1 MYTLYSRPGSGGFV
15 AEAVLEMAGQPV
27 TVVNVPKAEPPA
39 AFLAISPLGQVPA
52 LVLPDGRAM
61 TESAAISI
69 LVADLQAEAGLSPG
83 IGSPARPDFLRWMLF
98 MSSALY
104 PALLRYFYADR
115 YTTAPSGVD
124 AVRAAALLETDRC
137 FAIVEKALEDRMWL
151 AGDKMSIAD
160 VYLLMLAHW
169 HPAGDRPRD
178 EWVRIVDLCS
188 RLRAHPV
195 IDRLNRTHRF
205 W

>member
-15 AEAVLEMAGQPV
+15 AEAALTMAGAPF
-27 TVVNVPKAEPPA
+27 TLVNLAKGDVDE
-39 AFLAISPLGQVPA
+39 FLAISPLGQVPGA
-52 LVLPDGRAM
+52 DAARRSHHHRIRRDLLYIADLHPEAKL
-61 TESAAISI
+61 APAIS
-69 LVADLQAEAGLSPG
+69 D
-83 IGSPARPDFLRWMLF
+83 PARPEFLRWMLF

-115 YTTAPSGVD
+115 YTTAPSGAE
-124 AVRAAALLETDRC
+124 AVRAAALAETDRC
-137 FAIVEKALEDRMWL
+137 FAVVEKALGDRMWI
-151 AGDKMSIAD
+151 AGEKMSIAD

-169 HPAGDRPRD
+169 HPVGDRPRD
-178 EWVRIVDLCS
+178 EWVRIVDLCA

>member
-69 LVADLQAEAGLSPG
+69 LVADLHPEAGLSPG

>member
-1 MYTLYSRPGSGGFV
+1 MYMLYSRPGSGGFV
-15 AEAVLEMAGQPV
+15 AEAVLEMAGLPV
-27 TVVNVPKAEPPA
+27 TVVNVAKAEPPA
-39 AFLAISPLGQVPA
+39 EFLAISPLGQVPA

-69 LVADLQAEAGLSPG
+69 LIADLHPEAGLSPA
-83 IGSPARPDFLRWMLF
+83 IDSPARPDFLRWMLF
-98 MSSALY
+98 MSSAIY

-124 AVRAAALLETDRC
+124 AVRAAALLEIDRC
-137 FAIVEKALEDRMWL
+137 FAIVETALAGRMWL
-151 AGDKMSIAD
+151 AGEKMSIAD
-160 VYLLMLAHW
+160 VYLVMLAHW
-169 HPAGDRPRD
+169 HPVGDRPRD
-178 EWVRIVDLCS
+178 EWARIVDLCA

-195 IDRLNRTHRF
+195 VDRLNRTHRF

>member
-15 AEAVLEMAGQPV
+15 AEAVLEMAGLPV
-27 TVVNVPKAEPPA
+27 TVVNVPKAEPQA
-39 AFLAISPLGQVPA
+39 EFLAVSPLGQVPA
-52 LVLPDGRAM
+52 LVLPDGRSM

-69 LVADLQAEAGLSPG
+69 LVADLYPEAGLSPA
-83 IGSPARPDFLRWMLF
+83 IASPARSDFLRWMLF

-115 YTTAPSGVD
+115 YTTVPSGVE

-137 FAIVEKALEDRMWL
+137 FAIVEKALDGRMWL
-151 AGDKMSIAD
+151 AGDHMSIAD

-178 EWVRIVDLCS
+178 EWMRIVDLCA

>member
-27 TVVNVPKAEPPA
+27 TVINVAKGEPPA

-69 LVADLQAEAGLSPG
+69 LVADLHPEAGLAPAVD
-83 IGSPARPDFLRWMLF
+83 SPARPDFLRWILF

-124 AVRAAALLETDRC
+124 AVRAAALAETDRC
-137 FAIVEKALEDRMWL
+137 FAVVETALGDRMWL
-151 AGDKMSIAD
+151 AGEKMSIAD

-178 EWVRIVDLCS
+178 EWVRIVDLCA

-195 IDRLNRTHRF
+195 VARLNRTHRL

>member
-15 AEAVLEMAGQPV
+15 AEAVLEMAGLPV
-27 TVVNVPKAEPPA
+27 TVVNVPKAEPQA
-39 AFLAISPLGQVPA
+39 EFLAVSPLGQVPA
-52 LVLPDGRAM
+52 LVLPDGRSM

-69 LVADLQAEAGLSPG
+69 LIADLHTEAGLSPA

-115 YTTAPSGVD
+115 YTTAPSGVE

-137 FAIVEKALEDRMWL
+137 FAIVEKALDGRMWL
-151 AGDKMSIAD
+151 AGDRMSIAD

-178 EWVRIVDLCS
+178 EWVRIVDLCA